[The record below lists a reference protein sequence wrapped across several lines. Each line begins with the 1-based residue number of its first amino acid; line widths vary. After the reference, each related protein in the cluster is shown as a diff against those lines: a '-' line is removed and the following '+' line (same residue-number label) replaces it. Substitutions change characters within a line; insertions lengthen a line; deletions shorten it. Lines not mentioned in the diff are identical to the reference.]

1 MSIQPV
7 ETAPEATTTI
17 VSAERVEAR
26 AIGSRPMW
34 LLWPSVLLLVVI
46 IGIPLLIAIYISFLN
61 LDQYTLKSWI
71 QAPWVGLANYV
82 TALTAGNV
90 IGASALTSL
99 GVSVGFSLL
108 TTLFITPIGIL
119 AALTVNTQY
128 RGRTFVRSLY
138 LVPYVIPTFVTALV
152 WRQMFLNGTGLVDRF
167 LAGIHVANINTYWLL
182 GPNSFWAMVIADVW
196 ASWAFI
202 YIMVLAGLQSI
213 SHDHYEAADIDGASS
228 WQKLT
233 RVVLPQLRHI
243 LGLALLLSTLYH
255 FNNFTLPFVL
265 FGTPPPAQADVLP
278 LNIYVSSF
286 QLFNF
291 GLGGAMAVITLIIM
305 LIPGFMAVGAAY
317 ITTRFNFRGRR
328 PYLYSLIGL
337 QTVPQVMLLLP
348 LFVLFAS
355 TQAALHLRIVG
366 TYPAVVITFL
376 TFALPFATWLMV
388 SYLGSI
394 PMDLEEAALC
404 DGATRLQALWRVIV
418 PLALPGMVV
427 ALVFAFLTG
436 WNDVLFA
443 SVLTSPETR
452 TLAVQLQAF
461 SSAQEGGA
469 LPLYGQLMGAA
480 VVSAVPVVI
489 LYMVFQRYLIGGLTA
504 GGVKG

>member
-7 ETAPEATTTI
+7 ETAPEATTSI

-90 IGASALTSL
+90 IGASALLSL
-99 GVSVGFSLL
+99 AVSLGFSLL

-167 LAGIHVANINTYWLL
+167 LAAIHVANINTYWLL
-182 GPNSFWAMVIADVW
+182 GPNSFWAMVIADTW

-305 LIPGFMAVGAAY
+305 LIPGFMY
-317 ITTRFNFRGRR
+317 IRALRLGEMT
-328 PYLYSLIGL
+328 
-337 QTVPQVMLLLP
+337 
-348 LFVLFAS
+348 AS
-355 TQAALHLRIVG
+355 
-366 TYPAVVITFL
+366 
-376 TFALPFATWLMV
+376 
-388 SYLGSI
+388 
-394 PMDLEEAALC
+394 
-404 DGATRLQALWRVIV
+404 
-418 PLALPGMVV
+418 
-427 ALVFAFLTG
+427 
-436 WNDVLFA
+436 
-443 SVLTSPETR
+443 
-452 TLAVQLQAF
+452 
-461 SSAQEGGA
+461 
-469 LPLYGQLMGAA
+469 
-480 VVSAVPVVI
+480 
-489 LYMVFQRYLIGGLTA
+489 
-504 GGVKG
+504 

>member
-1 MSIQPV
+1 MERRGARPGARLVTLEVTNMSIQPV
-7 ETAPEATTTI
+7 ETAPESTAAV
-17 VSAERVEAR
+17 VSSERVR
-26 AIGSRPMW
+26 GRVLGSRPMW
-34 LLWPSVLLLVVI
+34 LVWPSIVLLVVI

-182 GPNSFWAMVIADVW
+182 GPNSFWAMVIADTW

-305 LIPGFMAVGAAY
+305 LIPGFMY
-317 ITTRFNFRGRR
+317 IRALRLGEMT
-328 PYLYSLIGL
+328 
-337 QTVPQVMLLLP
+337 
-348 LFVLFAS
+348 AS
-355 TQAALHLRIVG
+355 
-366 TYPAVVITFL
+366 
-376 TFALPFATWLMV
+376 
-388 SYLGSI
+388 
-394 PMDLEEAALC
+394 
-404 DGATRLQALWRVIV
+404 
-418 PLALPGMVV
+418 
-427 ALVFAFLTG
+427 
-436 WNDVLFA
+436 
-443 SVLTSPETR
+443 
-452 TLAVQLQAF
+452 
-461 SSAQEGGA
+461 
-469 LPLYGQLMGAA
+469 
-480 VVSAVPVVI
+480 
-489 LYMVFQRYLIGGLTA
+489 
-504 GGVKG
+504 

>member
-17 VSAERVEAR
+17 VSDGRIEAR
-26 AIGSRPMW
+26 AIGGRPMW
-34 LLWPSVLLLVVI
+34 LLWPSVLLLVVV

-71 QAPWVGLANYV
+71 QAPWVGLSNYV

-99 GVSVGFSLL
+99 GVSLSFSLL

-152 WRQMFLNGTGLVDRF
+152 WRQMFLNGSGLVDRF
-167 LAGIHVANINTYWLL
+167 LAAIHVANINTYWLL

-265 FGTPPPAQADVLP
+265 FGTPPPTQADVLP

-291 GLGGAMAVITLIIM
+291 GLGGAMSVITLIIM
-305 LIPGFMAVGAAY
+305 LIPGFLY
-317 ITTRFNFRGRR
+317 IRALRLGEVT
-328 PYLYSLIGL
+328 
-337 QTVPQVMLLLP
+337 
-348 LFVLFAS
+348 AS
-355 TQAALHLRIVG
+355 
-366 TYPAVVITFL
+366 
-376 TFALPFATWLMV
+376 
-388 SYLGSI
+388 
-394 PMDLEEAALC
+394 
-404 DGATRLQALWRVIV
+404 
-418 PLALPGMVV
+418 
-427 ALVFAFLTG
+427 
-436 WNDVLFA
+436 
-443 SVLTSPETR
+443 
-452 TLAVQLQAF
+452 
-461 SSAQEGGA
+461 
-469 LPLYGQLMGAA
+469 
-480 VVSAVPVVI
+480 
-489 LYMVFQRYLIGGLTA
+489 
-504 GGVKG
+504 